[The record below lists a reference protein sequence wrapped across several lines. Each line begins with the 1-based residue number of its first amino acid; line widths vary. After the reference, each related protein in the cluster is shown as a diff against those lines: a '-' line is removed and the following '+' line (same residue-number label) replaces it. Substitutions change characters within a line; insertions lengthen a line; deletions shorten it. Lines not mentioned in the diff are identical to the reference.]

1 MRRALITRRIRSKPR
16 PPQTRRPRLM
26 QRRTR
31 ANKNPG
37 VRGHREA
44 RVRDRRDDQARS
56 SGDRR
61 GRESRAGSNDENGL
75 PAGGRRTV
83 RGRETSGGGDH
94 PRAGRGGADDHHHVA
109 LQHRSGGAPVGQSL
123 DLSAAVSPE
132 GAWTVTQVTRR
143 ARAVVE
149 GGLLPLWV
157 RGEISGF
164 KAWQSGHW
172 YFALR
177 DRSAQI
183 RCVMFQKDNRR
194 LPAPPQDGMQVFL
207 FARPTV
213 WEEKGEFRLTVV
225 DLLSTEAGGLW
236 QLAFEKAKAALAK
249 DGLLDPARKRAL
261 PRYPLRIAVVTSP
274 DGAALRDII
283 AVTARRWPVA
293 ELLVLPTRVQGE
305 GAEQEI
311 CAALAL
317 LCRVEGLDVAIIGR
331 GGGSR
336 EDLWTF
342 NHERV
347 ARAVAALPVPVI
359 SAVGH
364 ETDVTLCDLV
374 ADLRA
379 PTPSAAAEAA
389 TPDRDDV
396 LVELAHLGARL
407 ARGLAGRSGRVAER
421 LDRTFDRLTGT
432 LERRLERLRE
442 ARARLTAAEA
452 QVKQV
457 LSDQAGHLKVED
469 FDG

>member
-1 MRRALITRRIRSKPR
+1 
-16 PPQTRRPRLM
+16 
-26 QRRTR
+26 
-31 ANKNPG
+31 
-37 VRGHREA
+37 
-44 RVRDRRDDQARS
+44 
-56 SGDRR
+56 
-61 GRESRAGSNDENGL
+61 
-75 PAGGRRTV
+75 
-83 RGRETSGGGDH
+83 
-94 PRAGRGGADDHHHVA
+94 
-109 LQHRSGGAPVGQSL
+109 VGQGL
-123 DLSAAVSPE
+123 DLFATVSPD

-149 GGLLPLWV
+149 AGLLPLWV
-157 RGEISGF
+157 RGEVSGF

-194 LPAPPQDGMQVFL
+194 LPLPPPDGTQVFV

-236 QLAFEKAKAALAK
+236 QLAFEKAKAALTR
-249 DGLLDPARKRAL
+249 DGLLDPARKRPL
-261 PRYPLRIAVVTSP
+261 PRYPRRIAVVTSP

-293 ELLVLPTRVQGE
+293 ELLVIPTRVQGE
-305 GAEQEI
+305 GAEAEI

-317 LCRVEGLDVAIIGR
+317 VCRIRNLDVAIIGR

-364 ETDVTLCDLV
+364 ETDITLCDLV
-374 ADLRA
+374 ADVRA

-389 TPDRDDV
+389 TPDRGDV
-396 LVELAHLGARL
+396 LVELDHLGARL
-407 ARGLAGRSGRVAER
+407 ARGLAARSGRVAER
-421 LDRTFDRLTGT
+421 LDRTFDRLTST
-432 LERRLERLRE
+432 LERRLERHQHELAGFAGRLDALSPLKILERGYALARDGEGRVLKRISQFPAGLSFRLRVTDGE
-442 ARARLTAAEA
+442 VAARARE
-452 QVKQV
+452 
-457 LSDQAGHLKVED
+457 S
-469 FDG
+469 

>member
-1 MRRALITRRIRSKPR
+1 M
-16 PPQTRRPRLM
+16 
-26 QRRTR
+26 
-31 ANKNPG
+31 G
-37 VRGHREA
+37 EG
-44 RVRDRRDDQARS
+44 
-56 SGDRR
+56 
-61 GRESRAGSNDENGL
+61 
-75 PAGGRRTV
+75 
-83 RGRETSGGGDH
+83 
-94 PRAGRGGADDHHHVA
+94 
-109 LQHRSGGAPVGQSL
+109 L
-123 DLSAAVSPE
+123 DLFAAVSPE

-149 GGLLPLWV
+149 AGLAPLWV

-194 LPAPPQDGMQVFL
+194 LPAPPADGMQVFA

-236 QLAFEKAKAALAK
+236 QLAFEKAKRALAK
-249 DGLLDPARKRAL
+249 DGLLDPARRRAL
-261 PRYPLRIAVVTSP
+261 PPYPRRIAVVTSP

-283 AVTARRWPVA
+283 AVAARRWPVA
-293 ELLVLPTRVQGE
+293 ELFVVPTRVQGE
-305 GAEQEI
+305 GAEDEI
-311 CAALAL
+311 CAALGL
-317 LCRVEGLDVAIIGR
+317 VCRLDGLDLAIIGR

-379 PTPSAAAEAA
+379 ATPSAAAEAA
-389 TPDRDDV
+389 TPDRNDV
-396 LVELAHLGARL
+396 LLELDRLGSRL
-407 ARGLAGRSGRVAER
+407 AGGLAARSGRVTER
-421 LDRTFDRLTGT
+421 LDRTSDRLTGA
-432 LERRLERLRE
+432 LERRLERHRHELAGLAGRLDALSPLKILERGYALARDAQGRVLKRVAQFPGGLRFRLRITDGE
-442 ARARLTAAEA
+442 VAARAGE
-452 QVKQV
+452 
-457 LSDQAGHLKVED
+457 S
-469 FDG
+469 